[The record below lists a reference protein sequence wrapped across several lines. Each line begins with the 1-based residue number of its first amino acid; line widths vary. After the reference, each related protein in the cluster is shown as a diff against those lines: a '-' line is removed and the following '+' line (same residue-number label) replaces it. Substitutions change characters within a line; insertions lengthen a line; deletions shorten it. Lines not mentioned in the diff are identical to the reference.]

1 MSSTHVG
8 TGVSWRTLE
17 ILFWR
22 VSVIVSPVKDRVSPV
37 LVIEFHL
44 IVVEFAGTVQQ
55 H

>member
-1 MSSTHVG
+1 MLLPAFNGGH
-8 TGVSWRTLE
+8 WKFF
-17 ILFWR
+17 FWR